1 MQNKLKDN
9 LKKIKIPKKPF
20 YPRALIMIEQ
30 ETFNFKIIQMLNYQ
44 ILEAK
49 SKLDSMNKN
58 KKKKARVCNIIAMER
73 I

>member
-1 MQNKLKDN
+1 
-9 LKKIKIPKKPF
+9 
-20 YPRALIMIEQ
+20 MIEQ